1 MRLRELPEQSAGELL
16 ELPNNERTRS
26 STTTRLQEL
35 AELLEQADYE
45 NYHNY

>member
-16 ELPNNERTRS
+16 ELPNNEKTRS

-35 AELLEQADYE
+35 AELPQLRDSE
-45 NYHNY
+45 NC